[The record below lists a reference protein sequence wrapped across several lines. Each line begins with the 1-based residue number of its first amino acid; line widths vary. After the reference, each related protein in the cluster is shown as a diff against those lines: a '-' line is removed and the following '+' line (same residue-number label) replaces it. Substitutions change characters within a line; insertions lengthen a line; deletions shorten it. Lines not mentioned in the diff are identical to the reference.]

1 MPKRREISSEVRSQ
15 AIGLH
20 RGGTSLQKIGSL
32 LSLPHS
38 TVQSIIN
45 RWKFGN
51 TINNKMR
58 SGRPKLVSLRG
69 IRNLKRI
76 VRKSRWSTLRN
87 ITSEFRNAIGTNV
100 SINTVRRRLHD
111 IGFSS
116 RIPARKPFISEKN
129 RLKRLAFFHK
139 YKNWGADEWHNVIW
153 FDERRFK
160 LFHSDE
166 RVRVWRQQKE
176 RFINECIRTTVKW
189 GGGSVMV
196 WACFFGD
203 TLGPCYPITNT
214 MNSSSYI
221 TNILK
226 PFHSTFYLNI
236 LENHPKLV
244 FQQDNALPHVSGITR
259 SWFAQKNYFNGQLK
273 ART

>member
-1 MPKRREISSEVRSQ
+1 MVHI
-15 AIGLH
+15 
-20 RGGTSLQKIGSL
+20 
-32 LSLPHS
+32 
-38 TVQSIIN
+38 
-45 RWKFGN
+45 
-51 TINNKMR
+51 
-58 SGRPKLVSLRG
+58 
-69 IRNLKRI
+69 
-76 VRKSRWSTLRN
+76 RN
-87 ITSEFRNAIGTNV
+87 ITSEFRNANGTNV
-100 SINTVRRRLHD
+100 SINTVRGRLHD

-153 FDERRFK
+153 SDECRFK
-160 LFHSDE
+160 LFHSDG

-203 TLGPCYPITNT
+203 TLGPCYLITNT

-226 PFHSTFYLNI
+226 PFHSTFCLNI

-244 FQQDNALPHVSGITR
+244 FQQDNAPPHVSGRTR
-259 SWFAQKNYFNGQLK
+259 SWFAKKNLK
-273 ART
+273 LFQWPAQSPDLSPIENIWDVIQRQINNRKELPSNLQELKSAVLEEWREILKEILLSLVKGMPKRLSALGKVKGLQTRY